1 MSVGI
6 SKRDGQKQQ
15 IQPTSEMQNHM
26 SKYITKQNG
35 EKTDDYVV
43 RGITTKKTLNIL
55 LLQAHQK
62 TKERPH

>member
-1 MSVGI
+1 
-6 SKRDGQKQQ
+6 
-15 IQPTSEMQNHM
+15 M

-62 TKERPH
+62 TKERPKEAKIMRFVKQQ